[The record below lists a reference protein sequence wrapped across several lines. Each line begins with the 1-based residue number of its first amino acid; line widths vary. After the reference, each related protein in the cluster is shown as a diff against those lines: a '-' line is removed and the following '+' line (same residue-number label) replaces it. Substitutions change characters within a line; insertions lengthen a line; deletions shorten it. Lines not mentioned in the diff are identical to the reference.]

1 MEEYSYKD
9 EPDLAKVVKFEHE
22 FARDSK
28 EQLGYDLITIG
39 EVQGIH
45 LKCGFKYGTEAAR
58 NAVSDILDEAEEKG
72 WQLEIIF
79 CTGCCGCSFAKA
91 DQNYRGHVLISDNLV
106 DYNQGKYEDDGQVH
120 MERSY
125 AMNADWCNWL
135 SKMEGG
141 QNPVKVSKAE
151 SILSGDWVMK
161 NKEIA
166 DKLRGNLKLV
176 GIEMEGAGIAKGL
189 DAISQ
194 PLNKY
199 KLPEGMRPSDFLI
212 VKGVSDHAG
221 PDKNTSQPT
230 WYHGKETE
238 SVDDEKRQE
247 MATLQST
254 ALVCRAI
261 AKHIK

>member
-9 EPDLAKVVKFEHE
+9 EPDLAKVVE
-22 FARDSK
+22 FKPDFSIDSR

-39 EVQGIH
+39 EFQGIH
-45 LKCGFKYGTEAAR
+45 LKCGYKYGTEAAR
-58 NAVSDILDEAEEKG
+58 NAVNDIMDEAEKKG
-72 WQLEIIF
+72 WQIEIIF

-120 MERSY
+120 LERLY
-125 AMNADWCNWL
+125 TMNTDWCDWL
-135 SKMEGG
+135 FKMEEGP
-141 QNPVKVSKAE
+141 NPVKVSKAE

-161 NKEIA
+161 KKEIA
-166 DKLRGNLKLV
+166 DKLRGKQKIV

-194 PLNKY
+194 PKSKY
-199 KLPEGMRPSDFLI
+199 KLPRGMRPSDFLI

-221 PDKNTSQPT
+221 PDKNTPQPT
-230 WYHGKETE
+230 WYHGQETKP
-238 SVDDEKRQE
+238 VADEKRQE

-261 AKHIK
+261 ARHMK